1 MCGLQDDTGRIYPSR
16 NGRTYVAALMERDV
30 PCFCGRVHDEAVDN
44 KAGAV
49 NDASSADENA
59 NVLEATNGSQHDLT
73 GNPNQDIRQ
82 RPGPPAY
89 SRE

>member
-16 NGRTYVAALMERDV
+16 NGRTYVVALMERDV
-30 PCFCGRVHDEAVDN
+30 LCLCGRVHDEAVEN
-44 KAGAV
+44 TAGAIKDV
-49 NDASSADENA
+49 SSADENA
-59 NVLEATNGSQHDLT
+59 NVLEATNGGEHDLT

-82 RPGPPAY
+82 RSEPPAY